1 MITFQTLKQL
11 YFYTISHRKGE
22 IYNFLWSG
30 IMDLWGE
37 RGWGKYLSCHILNDA
52 FSSVL
57 LSEFWHK
64 NLLSDS
70 GIRILSFLSSLRTG
84 PPFSTSISPALDL
97 RPHSAELGL
106 RHECPDALAKC
117 ERRTNT
123 DKVPLIFF
131 LYTEGKVLL
140 SVYSKVFPSCL
151 YCQGEGLFCA
161 KFTSEPYL
169 PVWDPTWQERQSG
182 TKERKF

>member
-1 MITFQTLKQL
+1 
-11 YFYTISHRKGE
+11 
-22 IYNFLWSG
+22 
-30 IMDLWGE
+30 MDLWGE

-84 PPFSTSISPALDL
+84 PPFSTFISPALDW

-106 RHECPDALAKC
+106 RHACPDALAKC